1 VTDELVKELNG
12 LAGDFGGV
20 IGEKLTEAAA
30 LIAAQA
36 AEIASVKEQLREAL
50 VEIMRRDDEE
60 IPNIARLEHALLI
73 ERGKVER
80 ADEVAQQLMQERDAL
95 RTLLHSW
102 RAHPDY
108 EYTTT
113 TGPRKAWWGS
123 DDPPDGDG
131 WVSNDAAGRNGW
143 ERFDY
148 HEERYWMRRKPVTA
162 LAPAEQPKEGT

>member
-1 VTDELVKELNG
+1 MDVDALVKRLDRIHEFLKDSHDPLGIAEACG
-12 LAGDFGGV
+12 LGALAL
-20 IGEKLTEAAA
+20 KSWHAEAEMLEQQNDA
-30 LIAAQA
+30 LSA
-36 AEIASVKEQLREAL
+36 
-50 VEIMRRDDEE
+50 
-60 IPNIARLEHALLI
+60 
-73 ERGKVER
+73 
-80 ADEVAQQLMQERDAL
+80 ERDAL

-131 WVSNDAAGRNGW
+131 WVSNNAAGRNGW

-162 LAPAEQPKEGT
+162 LAPAEQPKEGTP